1 MQILRLSIYTGRRR
15 SFVIT
20 YLSQKKNTVQDSVYI
35 QSRLLAKFYLSSR
48 DTYRIYSNKR
58 PTSN

>member
-20 YLSQKKNTVQDSVYI
+20 YLSKKKNTVQDSVYI
-35 QSRLLAKFYLSSR
+35 QSRLFAKFYLSM
-48 DTYRIYSNKR
+48 
-58 PTSN
+58 

>member
-20 YLSQKKNTVQDSVYI
+20 YLSKKKNTVQDSVYI
-35 QSRLLAKFYLSSR
+35 QSRLLAKFYLSM
-48 DTYRIYSNKR
+48 
-58 PTSN
+58 